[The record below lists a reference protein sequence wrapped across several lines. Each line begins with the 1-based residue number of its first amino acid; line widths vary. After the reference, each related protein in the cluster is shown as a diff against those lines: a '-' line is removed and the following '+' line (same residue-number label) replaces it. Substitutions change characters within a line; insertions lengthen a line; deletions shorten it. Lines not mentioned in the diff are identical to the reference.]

1 MLLILAAI
9 IGAFW
14 LVLLTAVWRRYR
26 RALWNRSKV
35 DASMKRA
42 RWTLA
47 LLGAVGALLV
57 LSIVLPAVGSRSPK
71 CIGSIVIIKGSHGL
85 PLECVCDAVILSTC
99 FNPGP

>member
-1 MLLILAAI
+1 MAENLIILLILAAI

-35 DASMKRA
+35 DASMKKV

-57 LSIVLPAVGSRSPK
+57 LSVVLPGCRIAESQVHRPHRDHQGAAWP
-71 CIGSIVIIKGSHGL
+71 
-85 PLECVCDAVILSTC
+85 AA
-99 FNPGP
+99 